1 MGKITDALKKAAQ
14 ERLSRI
20 EKLDSNS
27 EVKYE
32 FIAKK
37 TIDSKIDPRIIA
49 FYDSKSPIS
58 EQYRS
63 LRTNIQAINSKTPL
77 KALTITSSTHSEGKT
92 ITAINL
98 SISMAHDLNKKRILL
113 VDADLR
119 RASMSKYLGLDA
131 HNGLADLILD
141 GMNVEDTIL
150 NIGIEN
156 LSIMPAG
163 KIPHNPAEILGSP
176 KMANLISLLKSKY
189 DYIIFDTPPIIPVT
203 DAGVI
208 GAQTDG
214 VIMVIM
220 AGKTQKGVVKHS
232 ENLLKQ
238 SHSKILGYILTNIQ
252 YHIPAYIYRYL

>member
-1 MGKITDALKKAAQ
+1 MGKLTDALKKAAQ
-14 ERLSRI
+14 ERLARI
-20 EKLDSNS
+20 ERIDGKS

-37 TIDSKIDPRIIA
+37 TLDSKIDPRIIA
-49 FYDSKSPIS
+49 FYDPQSPIS

-77 KALTITSSTHSEGKT
+77 KALAITSSTHSEGKT

-98 SISMAHDLNKKRILL
+98 AISMAQDLNKKRILL

-119 RASMSKYLGLDA
+119 RASMTKYLGLDT
-131 HNGLADLILD
+131 HSGLADLILNNI
-141 GMNVEDTIL
+141 NVDTAVL
-150 NIGIEN
+150 DIGIEN
-156 LSIMPAG
+156 LTILPSG
-163 KIPHNPAEILGSP
+163 KIPRNPAEILGSP
-176 KMANLISLLKSKY
+176 KMANLIGLLKSEY

-214 VIMVIM
+214 VIMIIM
-220 AGKTQKGVVKHS
+220 ANKTQKGVVKHS

>member
-1 MGKITDALKKAAQ
+1 MGKLTDALKKAAQ
-14 ERLSRI
+14 ERLSHI
-20 EKLDSNS
+20 ERLDSKT

-49 FYDSKSPIS
+49 FYDPKSPIS

-77 KALTITSSTHSEGKT
+77 KALTITSSSHSEGKT

-119 RASMSKYLGLDA
+119 RASMSKYLGLDD
-131 HNGLADLILD
+131 HSGLADLILD

-150 NIGIEN
+150 NIGVEN
-156 LSIMPAG
+156 LNIMPAG

-189 DYIIFDTPPIIPVT
+189 DYVIFDTPPIIPVT

-208 GAQTDG
+208 GSQTDG

-220 AGKTQKGVVKHS
+220 AGKTQKGVVNHS

>member
-214 VIMVIM
+214 IIMVIM
-220 AGKTQKGVVKHS
+220 AGRTQKGVVKHS